1 MLAGRT
7 HQGRHPVHKSLPHQ
21 QERLPSVVQIP
32 PVFPEE
38 FVQGSYCAPYI
49 DVTLPPNYGSLQ
61 IVPSIFIVNNTSNT
75 TSQERKTHL

>member
-49 DVTLPPNYGSLQ
+49 DVTLPPN
-61 IVPSIFIVNNTSNT
+61 
-75 TSQERKTHL
+75 